1 MGDPTLSI
9 VIPFRD
15 EAASL
20 GILYEELASALDA
33 IGRPAEMLF
42 VDDESR
48 DGGPAVVLERAAG
61 DPRVRLLCL
70 TPQAGQSAA
79 LEAGFRAARG
89 AIVGMLDA
97 DLQNDPGDLPRLI
110 EALETQG
117 VDCVT
122 GVRSRRQDSWRKR
135 LASRIANAV
144 RRRVLGDGLHDI
156 GCSLRVMRAAPLSR
170 VKLFRGAHR
179 FLPALLQL
187 EGARVVELPV
197 RHRARRF
204 GISKYGIRRR
214 LAASGLDLLGVLW
227 LRSRTTRSDVKELSR
242 RASP

>member
-9 VIPFRD
+9 VVPFRD

-20 GILYEELASALDA
+20 GILYEELAAALDA

-48 DGGPAVVLERAAG
+48 DEGRSVVLERAAA

-89 AIVGMLDA
+89 AIVATLDA
-97 DLQNDPGDLPRLI
+97 DLQNDPGDLPRLL
-110 EALETQG
+110 AMLESQG

-122 GVRSRRQDSWRKR
+122 GVRSRRRDPWRKR

-156 GCSLRVMRAAPLSR
+156 GCSLRVMRAEPLAR
-170 VKLFRGAHR
+170 VKLFRGGHR
-179 FLPALLQL
+179 FLPVLLQL
-187 EGARVVELPV
+187 EGAQVVELPV
-197 RHRARRF
+197 HHRARRF
-204 GISKYGIRRR
+204 GASKYGIRRR
-214 LAASGLDLLGVLW
+214 LGASALDLLGVLW
-227 LRSRTTRSDVKELSR
+227 LRSRTTRCEVKELSR
-242 RASP
+242 RA

>member
-20 GILYEELASALDA
+20 GILYEELVAALDG
-33 IGRPAEMLF
+33 IGLPAEMLF

-48 DGGPAVVLERAAG
+48 DEGRAVVLERAAC

-89 AIVGMLDA
+89 SIVAMLDA
-97 DLQNDPGDLPRLI
+97 DLQNDPGDLPRLLG
-110 EALETQG
+110 ALETQG

-122 GVRSRRQDSWRKR
+122 GVRSRRRDPWRKR
-135 LASRIANAV
+135 IASRVANTV

-156 GCSLRVMRAAPLSR
+156 GCSLRVMRAEPLAR

-179 FLPALLQL
+179 FLPVLLQL

-204 GISKYGIRRR
+204 GASKYGIRRR
-214 LAASGLDLLGVLW
+214 LGAAGVDLLGVLW
-227 LRSRTTRSDVKELSR
+227 LRSRTTRCEVKELSR
-242 RASP
+242 RA